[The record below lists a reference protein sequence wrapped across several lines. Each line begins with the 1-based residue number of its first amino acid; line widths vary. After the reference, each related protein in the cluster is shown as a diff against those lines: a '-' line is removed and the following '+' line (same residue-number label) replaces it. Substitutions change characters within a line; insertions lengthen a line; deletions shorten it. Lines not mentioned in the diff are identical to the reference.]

1 MITPEEFLKA
11 EVDMGISF
19 DNAEFVNL
27 ANFTAEQMQGYNIK
41 SVMDYGAGT
50 GVYSDAFHKLGF
62 EVKCFEIWEAHRNYI
77 NDKAPHLEVIDKP
90 VTTDLML
97 FIEVAEHMT
106 DKEIKALFK
115 KIKPKYILFSS
126 TSESKPE
133 WDAEWGH
140 INIKQKDEWIAL
152 FKKHGFDYMRD
163 ANEVTS
169 WGLLFTKNE
178 THGKGK

>member
-27 ANFTAEQMQGYNIK
+27 TNFTAEQMQGYGITT
-41 SVMDYGAGT
+41 VLDYGAGT

-62 EVKCFEIWEAHRNYI
+62 KVKCFEIWEAHLNYI
-77 NDKAPHLEVIDKP
+77 KDKAPHLEVISKP

-106 DKEIKALFK
+106 DKELKALFK

-126 TSESKPE
+126 TSKSKPE
-133 WDAEWGH
+133 WDEQWGH
-140 INIKQKDEWIAL
+140 INIKSQSDWVDL
-152 FKKHGFDYMRD
+152 FFDFGYKLSKELSLPTPYTKLFEL
-163 ANEVTS
+163 NEQE
-169 WGLLFTKNE
+169 K
-178 THGKGK
+178 